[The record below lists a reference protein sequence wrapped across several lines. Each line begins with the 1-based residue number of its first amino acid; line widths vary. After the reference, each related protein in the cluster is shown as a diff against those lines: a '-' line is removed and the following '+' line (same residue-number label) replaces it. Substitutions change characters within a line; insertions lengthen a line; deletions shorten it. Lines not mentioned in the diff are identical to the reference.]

1 MKPDKI
7 STHIVNPEYRTNPL
21 STRPGGSTVTAIL
34 KDGRRLVYENIKNP
48 EAYIRRA
55 AEDTTV
61 ASFLV
66 DGRPYT
72 KNPN

>member
-1 MKPDKI
+1 MMTNKRKA
-7 STHIVNPEYRTNPL
+7 HVVNPEYRTNPL

-34 KDGRRLVYENIKNP
+34 KDGRHLVYENIKNP
-48 EAYIRRA
+48 AAYIRRA

-66 DGRPYT
+66 DGKPYN
-72 KNPN
+72 K